1 MILAGTMTQAVD
13 HDRQLYDIS
22 NILEVDTSKF
32 VEAITRAARKLMRLD
47 FALEVQNLAEHQ
59 VHALMYVRGGLDPD
73 FNDEAARDHYLRAI
87 SHHPRVGAVAAAAF
101 LSGWFTHRADG
112 AKPDPLTWYRLI
124 GDQALQVSA
133 S

>member
-1 MILAGTMTQAVD
+1 MILAGTMTQAVA
-13 HDRQLYDIS
+13 HDRQLRNVAYVLD
-22 NILEVDTSKF
+22 VDTSKF

-47 FALEVQNLAEHQ
+47 FALEVQGLDEHQ

-101 LSGWFTHRADG
+101 LSGWFTHRGEG
-112 AKPDPLTWYRLI
+112 AKPDPLTWHRLI
-124 GDQALQVSA
+124 GDQPVQVSA